1 MRIVCI
7 TKLLA
12 LVSAPVPARAFA
24 RTSGLCH
31 HHSRAKNALL
41 NLSPIHTARQLRP
54 GLMLRCSF
62 SAQGH
67 AHRADAH
74 SHSQAGSGLHLVLAL
89 QGQFQ
94 LSYAGQTQRL
104 GGADEA
110 QLALVALHRPEPFER
125 VPAGAGPECK
135 LSLELS
141 PEWLEQAGLGPARRH
156 LQASVSRAP
165 KLLRQLGL
173 GLIRQADSARGL
185 AQLRLECQTLEL
197 LAEGL
202 NLAGQPVP
210 ASTRSKMQQ
219 ALELLDSGAADAW
232 TLADIALELGL
243 HENTLQR
250 QFRAQHGRSVF
261 EHLRQA
267 RLQRGRAALLQGAPV
282 TAAALEAGYENPAN
296 FATAFKRQFG
306 HSPGR
311 LLARP

>member
-1 MRIVCI
+1 M
-7 TKLLA
+7 
-12 LVSAPVPARAFA
+12 
-24 RTSGLCH
+24 
-31 HHSRAKNALL
+31 L
-41 NLSPIHTARQLRP
+41 NPFSSPIHSARQLRP
-54 GLMLRCSF
+54 GLTLRCSY
-62 SAQGH
+62 SEQGH
-67 AHRADAH
+67 AHRADRQ
-74 SHSQAGSGLHLVLAL
+74 SEMQAGSGLHLVLAL
-89 QGQFQ
+89 QGQFH
-94 LSYAGQTQRL
+94 LSYAGQTQQL

-110 QLALVALHRPEPFER
+110 QLVLVALHRPEPFER

-141 PEWLEQAGLGPARRH
+141 PEWLEQAGLSAARRH

-173 GLIRQADSARGL
+173 GLIRQAGGAGGRGL

-197 LAEGL
+197 LVEGL
-202 NLAGQPVP
+202 NLAEQPAP

-267 RLQRGRAALLQGAPV
+267 RLQRGRQALLQGMSV

-311 LLARP
+311 LLPWP